1 MSINFVVGR
10 TARFSMT
17 EISTV
22 TVAIYITIIITS
34 VIWFKI

>member
-22 TVAIYITIIITS
+22 TVAIIIHYNNYNECNL
-34 VIWFKI
+34 V